1 MQKYKLIFITEDN
14 IEYYGDSKEDVSHS
28 VLLAEYIDKYFKS
41 HPYLGKLSEKYGAES
56 LCYAL
61 TYFEHM
67 AIILNETKVGP
78 DGKPKYG
85 TFACLELPPE
95 ISPKLQEKILSL
107 SDELS
112 SFTQLYV
119 EKSKVIDNYL
129 ASELIKTENN
139 LPIKDVLFQI
149 IEQVNNKENTRR

>member
-14 IEYYGDSKEDVSHS
+14 IEYYGDLKENNTHS
-28 VLLAEYIDKYFKS
+28 VYLAEYIDKYFKS

-67 AIILNETKVGP
+67 IIILNETKVGM
-78 DGKPKYG
+78 DGNPKYG

-95 ISPKLQEKILSL
+95 ISPKLQEKLLSL
-107 SDELS
+107 SNELS
-112 SFTQLYV
+112 CFTQLYV
-119 EKSKVIDNYL
+119 EKSIVVDNYL
-129 ASELIKTENN
+129 ESELIDVDDN
-139 LPIKDVLFQI
+139 LEINDKLLQI
-149 IEQVNNKENTRR
+149 IEKVNNNIRRK